1 MDSQAPVAKTGT
13 PGAQLPARAVIP
25 GEREDAS
32 TRRLARVV
40 VALAV
45 LVALLRFVRLAD
57 WSLWIDES
65 LTWTDWH
72 VGLEGGEIKNPAGY
86 WLIAQAVR
94 WCGGVPDEYALRIL
108 PAIVGVATVPLTWL
122 AFRRHAGELRA
133 SGAALLLAASSW
145 HVYWSQNARFYTFAQ
160 ATALLGGWIYLVGL
174 RRGSTARAVIGLC
187 VAAGGA
193 AFHPSVALLLPALV
207 IAPFVM
213 AILGR
218 PLDEPARRVAR
229 RCLVAGL
236 LVAAVGAKWAFDSWR
251 TYQLQKGFDPS
262 LSESSSSL
270 AHALKT
276 SGFFVT
282 PLLGVAVCVGIL
294 AAWKR
299 RDREVLFVAIV
310 VVAAFAGAFALSLF
324 VRVSAQYVF
333 FLLPWVVLVACGP
346 LARGSAVADAAH
358 DAELSAVSSAV
369 SSAEASA
376 GASASLEPRVV
387 SESDARP
394 GLRGGAAVAY
404 LSLLFVPAL
413 VTTFLYLT
421 VRQGER
427 PPWRE
432 AYQLVWNQRHEDD
445 LVLGMHA
452 TVGEYYLS
460 PRSVDLRHPR
470 QIGLIDYFH
479 ARDAQPWA
487 RYPRRAWFVVNP
499 EDFLDWKPEDAAA
512 FQRMLREECHLVRAF
527 PLYVESRDLSVWV
540 YLRD

>member
-1 MDSQAPVAKTGT
+1 MDSQAPVAKTET
-13 PGAQLPARAVIP
+13 PAATIPARTANP
-25 GEREDAS
+25 GESEEAS
-32 TRRLARVV
+32 TRGLARFVV
-40 VALAV
+40 GLAV

-122 AFRRHAGELRA
+122 AFRRHAGDLRA

-160 ATALLGGWIYLVGL
+160 ATALVGGWIYLVGL
-174 RRGSTARAVIGLC
+174 RRGSTVRAVIGLC
-187 VAAGGA
+187 VAAAGA

-213 AILGR
+213 AIAGR

-229 RCLVAGL
+229 RCFVAGL
-236 LVAAVGAKWAFDSWR
+236 VVAAVGAKWAFDSWR

-262 LSESSSSL
+262 LSESLSSL

-294 AAWKR
+294 TAWKR

-346 LARGSAVADAAH
+346 LARGGAVSDAAP
-358 DAELSAVSSAV
+358 DTVSNV
-369 SSAEASA
+369 EANARVERS
-376 GASASLEPRVV
+376 VV
-387 SESDARP
+387 SEGGARQ

-413 VTTFLYLT
+413 VTTCLYLT

-479 ARDAQPWA
+479 ARDAQPWS